1 MSYLLSFMRF
11 LNPNYTKT
19 HLYLVTLILLS
30 IVGLIVYQVN
40 SGPTEEEVKYYKGTV
55 THASGGVVVFDVPPE
70 GFIVSS
76 GSYYDLEIHPNG
88 LIVEA
93 LADSDSDSGT
103 ANGLLNQEVKFGVIF
118 ATGRHVAAPY
128 KLVYL
133 EQNRQV
139 ILSLE
144 EGLDSRFSWFHLCL
158 AIFALLV
165 LMLRVSRMTF
175 H

>member
-1 MSYLLSFMRF
+1 MNYLLSFMHF
-11 LNPNYTKT
+11 LNPNYTKM
-19 HLYLVTLILLS
+19 HLYLVALILFS
-30 IVGLIVYQVN
+30 IIGLIIYQVN
-40 SGPTEEEVKYYKGTV
+40 SGPTEEDVKYYQGTV
-55 THASGGVVVFDVPPE
+55 TRASGGVVVFDVPPE

-93 LADSDSDSGT
+93 LTDSGT
-103 ANGLLNQEVKFGVIF
+103 VDGLLNQEVKFGVIF

-139 ILSLE
+139 ILSLK
-144 EGLDSRFSWFHLCL
+144 EGMDSRFNWLHLCL
-158 AIFALLV
+158 TILALLA

>member
-1 MSYLLSFMRF
+1 MSDLLSFMRF

-19 HLYLVTLILLS
+19 HLHLVTLILLS

-76 GSYYDLEIHPNG
+76 GSYYDLEVHPNG
-88 LIVEA
+88 LIVEV
-93 LADSDSDSGT
+93 LTDSGT
-103 ANGLLNQEVKFGVIF
+103 ADGLLNQQVKFGVIF

-144 EGLDSRFSWFHLCL
+144 EGLDSRFSWLHLCL
-158 AIFALLV
+158 TIFALLA

>member
-11 LNPNYTKT
+11 INPNYTTT
-19 HLYLVTLILLS
+19 HLYLVALILLS

-40 SGPTEEEVKYYKGTV
+40 SGPTKEEVKYYKGTV

-93 LADSDSDSGT
+93 LTDSDT
-103 ANGLLNQEVKFGVIF
+103 ADGLLNQEVKFGVIF

-144 EGLDSRFSWFHLCL
+144 EGLDSRFSWLHLCL
-158 AIFALLV
+158 TIFALLA
-165 LMLRVSRMTF
+165 LMFRVSRMTF

>member
-40 SGPTEEEVKYYKGTV
+40 SGPAEEEVKYYQGTV
-55 THASGGVVVFDVPPE
+55 THASGDVVVFDVPPE

-93 LADSDSDSGT
+93 LADSGT
-103 ANGLLNQEVKFGVIF
+103 AGGLLNQEVKFGVIF

-144 EGLDSRFSWFHLCL
+144 EGLDSRFSWLHLCL
-158 AIFALLV
+158 TIFALLA

>member
-19 HLYLVTLILLS
+19 HLYLVTLILIS
-30 IVGLIVYQVN
+30 IVALIVFQVN
-40 SGPTEEEVKYYKGTV
+40 SGPAEEEVKYYQGTV
-55 THASGGVVVFDVPPE
+55 THASGDVVVFDVPPE

-93 LADSDSDSGT
+93 LTDSGT
-103 ANGLLNQEVKFGVIF
+103 TNGLLNQEVKFGVIF

-144 EGLDSRFSWFHLCL
+144 EGLDSRFSWLHLCL
-158 AIFALLV
+158 TIFALLA

>member
-55 THASGGVVVFDVPPE
+55 TRASGGVVVFDVPPE

-93 LADSDSDSGT
+93 LADSGT
-103 ANGLLNQEVKFGVIF
+103 TNGLLNQEVKFGVIF
-118 ATGRHVAAPY
+118 AAGRHVAAPY

-144 EGLDSRFSWFHLCL
+144 EGLDSRFSWLHLCL
-158 AIFALLV
+158 TIFALLA

>member
-40 SGPTEEEVKYYKGTV
+40 SGPAEDEVKYYKGTV
-55 THASGGVVVFDVPPE
+55 THASGDVVVFDVPPE

-76 GSYYDLEIHPNG
+76 GSYYDLEIHPNR

-93 LADSDSDSGT
+93 LTDSGT
-103 ANGLLNQEVKFGVIF
+103 AGGLLNQEVKFGVIF

-144 EGLDSRFSWFHLCL
+144 EGLDSRFSWLHLCL
-158 AIFALLV
+158 IIFALLA

>member
-1 MSYLLSFMRF
+1 M
-11 LNPNYTKT
+11 
-19 HLYLVTLILLS
+19 
-30 IVGLIVYQVN
+30 
-40 SGPTEEEVKYYKGTV
+40 GPGPAEDEVKYYKGTV
-55 THASGGVVVFDVPPE
+55 THASGDVVVFDVPPE

-88 LIVEA
+88 LIA
-93 LADSDSDSGT
+93 LTDSGT
-103 ANGLLNQEVKFGVIF
+103 AGGLLNQEVKFGVIF

-144 EGLDSRFSWFHLCL
+144 EGCL
-158 AIFALLV
+158 TPPQIYLV
-165 LMLRVSRMTF
+165 NPLE
-175 H
+175 

>member
-1 MSYLLSFMRF
+1 MNYVLSFMRF

-19 HLYLVTLILLS
+19 HLYLVALILLS
-30 IVGLIVYQVN
+30 IVGLIVYQIN
-40 SGPTEEEVKYYKGTV
+40 SGPAEEEVKYYQGTV
-55 THASGGVVVFDVPPE
+55 THALDDMVVFDVPPE
-70 GFIVSS
+70 RFIVSS

-93 LADSDSDSGT
+93 LTDSGT
-103 ANGLLNQEVKFGVIF
+103 ADRLLNQEVKFGVIF
-118 ATGRHVAAPY
+118 ATGRHVAAPHQ
-128 KLVYL
+128 LVYL

-144 EGLDSRFSWFHLCL
+144 EGLDSRFSWLHLCL
-158 AIFALLV
+158 TVFALLA
-165 LMLRVSRMTF
+165 LMLRVSSMTF

>member
-1 MSYLLSFMRF
+1 M
-11 LNPNYTKT
+11 
-19 HLYLVTLILLS
+19 VTLILLS

-40 SGPTEEEVKYYKGTV
+40 SEPAEEEVKYYKGTV

-93 LADSDSDSGT
+93 LTEPGT

-144 EGLDSRFSWFHLCL
+144 EGLDSRFSWLHLCL
-158 AIFALLV
+158 ATFALLA

>member
-1 MSYLLSFMRF
+1 MNYVLSFMRF
-11 LNPNYTKT
+11 LNSNYTKT

-30 IVGLIVYQVN
+30 IVGLIVYQIN
-40 SGPTEEEVKYYKGTV
+40 SGPAEEEVKYYQGTV
-55 THASGGVVVFDVPPE
+55 TQASGDVVVFDVPPE

-76 GSYYDLEIHPNG
+76 DSYYDLEIHPNE

-93 LADSDSDSGT
+93 LTDSGT
-103 ANGLLNQEVKFGVIF
+103 ADRLLNQEVKFGVIF
-118 ATGRHVAAPY
+118 AIGRHVAAPY

-144 EGLDSRFSWFHLCL
+144 EGLDSRFSWLHLCL
-158 AIFALLV
+158 TIFALPA
-165 LMLRVSRMTF
+165 LMLRVSSMTF

>member
-1 MSYLLSFMRF
+1 MNYVLSFMRF
-11 LNPNYTKT
+11 LNPNYIKT
-19 HLYLVTLILLS
+19 HLDLVTLILLS
-30 IVGLIVYQVN
+30 TVGLIVYQIN
-40 SGPTEEEVKYYKGTV
+40 SGPAEEEVKYYQGTV
-55 THASGGVVVFDVPPE
+55 TQASAGVVVFDVPPE

-93 LADSDSDSGT
+93 LTDSGT
-103 ANGLLNQEVKFGVIF
+103 ADRLLNQEVKFGVIF

-144 EGLDSRFSWFHLCL
+144 EGLDRRFSWLHLCL
-158 AIFALLV
+158 TIFALLA
-165 LMLRVSRMTF
+165 LMLRVSSMTF

>member
-40 SGPTEEEVKYYKGTV
+40 SGPAEDEVKYYKGTV
-55 THASGGVVVFDVPPE
+55 THASGDVVVFDVPPE

-93 LADSDSDSGT
+93 LTDSGT
-103 ANGLLNQEVKFGVIF
+103 TNGLLNQQVKFGVIF

-128 KLVYL
+128 QLVYL

-144 EGLDSRFSWFHLCL
+144 EGLDSRFSWLNLCL
-158 AIFALLV
+158 TVFALLALV
-165 LMLRVSRMTF
+165 LRVSRMTF

>member
-1 MSYLLSFMRF
+1 M
-11 LNPNYTKT
+11 
-19 HLYLVTLILLS
+19 TLILLS

-40 SGPTEEEVKYYKGTV
+40 SEPAEEEVKYYKGTV

-93 LADSDSDSGT
+93 LTEPGT

-144 EGLDSRFSWFHLCL
+144 EGLDSRFSWLHLCL
-158 AIFALLV
+158 ATFALLA